1 MDSND
6 LVVFGLLAL
15 ASLSAGVIAYL
26 LVAPYLAD
34 DRAGQRLQAASESK
48 VRRMSAKQQAEVAN
62 SRRRQ
67 VADTLKDIE
76 QRQKK
81 REKVTLRL
89 RLQRAGLSIDA
100 RMFWLASA
108 VTGAV
113 VAAIVWILAPGLPFI
128 VALLVA
134 FAGMFGLPRWV
145 LARMTKR
152 RQTKFTDEFA
162 NAIDIIVRGVK
173 SGLPLTE
180 CLNIISRES
189 PQPVSGE
196 FTELVEQQRVGVQ
209 LSEAFDR
216 MMLRMPLA
224 EVRFFAIVLAIQQ
237 QAGGNLSE
245 ALGNLSGVLRDR
257 KRLQAKVR
265 ALSAE
270 AKASAAVLG
279 ALPFAV
285 TGIVYLTTPDY
296 ISLLWTTR
304 VGQFLLVAAGFWMT
318 CGMLVM
324 RKMINFKY

>member
-1 MDSND
+1 MEGEVVPAENLGARHGRGRNGKSWAGIAPRHRPAALLGASGVIRRNQAPCEALPQPRYTTRAACPWGKLVDSND
-6 LVVFGLLAL
+6 LVMFGLLAL

-34 DRAGQRLQAASESK
+34 DRASQRLQAASESK

-76 QRQKK
+76 QRQKQ

-128 VALLVA
+128 VALLVG

-162 NAIDIIVRGVK
+162 NAIDIIVR
-173 SGLPLTE
+173 
-180 CLNIISRES
+180 
-189 PQPVSGE
+189 
-196 FTELVEQQRVGVQ
+196 
-209 LSEAFDR
+209 A
-216 MMLRMPLA
+216 
-224 EVRFFAIVLAIQQ
+224 
-237 QAGGNLSE
+237 
-245 ALGNLSGVLRDR
+245 
-257 KRLQAKVR
+257 
-265 ALSAE
+265 
-270 AKASAAVLG
+270 
-279 ALPFAV
+279 
-285 TGIVYLTTPDY
+285 
-296 ISLLWTTR
+296 
-304 VGQFLLVAAGFWMT
+304 
-318 CGMLVM
+318 
-324 RKMINFKY
+324 